1 MAERANDAYAVLG
14 IEPSVDDDE
23 ILVAYRA
30 LARRFH
36 PDIAGERATKRMMR
50 INAAFD
56 QLRDPVR
63 RAEYDLELDEIDPAR
78 ASAARRRRQHH
89 DPASPVHAEAA
100 HRTAAAYHTYDRAS
114 QSDGTGGAGRPPGR
128 PSGSVLEFG
137 RHKGWSMGE
146 IARVDPGYLV
156 WLSDRP
162 EGRPFTAEIDT
173 FLRRTGIQQTDDRGM
188 AGRTRSRFAR

>member
-1 MAERANDAYAVLG
+1 MADRANDAYAVLG
-14 IEPSVDDDE
+14 VEPSVDDDV
-23 ILVAYRA
+23 ILDAYRS

-78 ASAARRRRQHH
+78 AAAARRRPQHH
-89 DPASPVHAEAA
+89 DPASPVQAEAA
-100 HRTAAAYHTYDRAS
+100 HRTAAAYHTYDRPS
-114 QSDGTGGAGRPPGR
+114 QRDGTGAAGRPPGR
-128 PSGSVLEFG
+128 PSGTVLDFG

-156 WLSDRP
+156 WLADRP
-162 EGRPFTAEIDT
+162 EGGRFVEEIDT
-173 FLRRTGIQQTDDRGM
+173 VLRRTGFRQTDDRGM